1 MGSRCSG
8 CSFLGRMIMK
18 KILFIGNSF
27 TYFNNMPFILQQLA
41 AAAGTEVYTRMVAYG
56 GFHLADYLDM
66 ENTAHAEV
74 MEALFSSG
82 WDAVVLQEQSHT
94 PYTNKPAFIDS
105 VDKWSK
111 LIEGTCPGAAVYLYQ
126 TWSYKEGSGLLLETI
141 TDTDYTGCAGSANLI
156 YIPTASELSA
166 MPFKDDANRA
176 AYEKFISGDKY
187 LSKHRG
193 EYATRGGAI
202 LPWFNNVSAK
212 VSQDFIFNIAGRD
225 HTLRLG
231 VDMNN
236 IGNLLNPAWGNAKQ
250 IQSTSA
256 ISLKDGVYTFNA
268 DQCKFNTYA
277 GSISTWSILFSARY
291 FF

>member
-1 MGSRCSG
+1 
-8 CSFLGRMIMK
+8 MK

-111 LIEGTCPGAAVYLYQ
+111 LIKGTCPGAAVYLYQ

-141 TDTDYTGCAGSANLI
+141 TDTDYTGFYEGLKAGYEEAARI
-156 YIPTASELSA
+156 TGASVVPVGTVFYRISRELPQIELFAQDNYHPSPCGSLAAA
-166 MPFKDDANRA
+166 M
-176 AYEKFISGDKY
+176 
-187 LSKHRG
+187 
-193 EYATRGGAI
+193 
-202 LPWFNNVSAK
+202 
-212 VSQDFIFNIAGRD
+212 
-225 HTLRLG
+225 
-231 VDMNN
+231 
-236 IGNLLNPAWGNAKQ
+236 
-250 IQSTSA
+250 
-256 ISLKDGVYTFNA
+256 TF
-268 DQCKFNTYA
+268 
-277 GSISTWSILFSARY
+277 
-291 FF
+291 